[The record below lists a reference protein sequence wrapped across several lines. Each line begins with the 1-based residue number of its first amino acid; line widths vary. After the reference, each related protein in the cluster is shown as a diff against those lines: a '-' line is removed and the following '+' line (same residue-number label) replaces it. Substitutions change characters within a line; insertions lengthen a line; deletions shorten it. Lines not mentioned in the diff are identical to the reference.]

1 MKITSKLRHLR
12 ISPRKVRLIADLIR
26 KKKAEQAQ
34 AILDF
39 TIKKGARP
47 LMKLL
52 KTALADAKNNFQLDE
67 KNLYISKI
75 TVDGGPILKRWKPR
89 SRGMANP
96 IKKRT
101 SHITLVLEEI
111 EPGKKIKE
119 IEKEIMEKK
128 EESAAADQAKVARP
142 KFKHKPELETIKPKT
157 VKELKRIFK
166 RKSI

>member
-75 TVDGGPILKRWKPR
+75 TVDGGPILKRWRPR

-111 EPGKKIKE
+111 EPGKKIKD
-119 IEKEIMEKK
+119 IEKEFIEKK
-128 EESAAADQAKVARP
+128 SQLSDKKDRSKIE
-142 KFKHKPELETIKPKT
+142 HKPELEMIKPKA
-157 VKELKRIFK
+157 VRGLKRVFR
-166 RKSI
+166 RKSV